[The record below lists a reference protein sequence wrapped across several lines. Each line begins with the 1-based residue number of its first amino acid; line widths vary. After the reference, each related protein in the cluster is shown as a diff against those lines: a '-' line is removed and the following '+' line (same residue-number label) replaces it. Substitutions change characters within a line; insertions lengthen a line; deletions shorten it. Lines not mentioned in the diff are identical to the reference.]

1 MDVLLEK
8 RQQIMI
14 VKDEFGTT
22 RGLLTMEDII
32 ETLLGVEIVDED
44 DLDAIEEGT
53 TAEDL
58 REFAKEKFAQTN
70 GEDVQDD
77 SEE

>member
-1 MDVLLEK
+1 
-8 RQQIMI
+8 
-14 VKDEFGTT
+14 
-22 RGLLTMEDII
+22 MEDII

-58 REFAKEKFAQTN
+58 REFAKEKFAQTS
-70 GEDVQDD
+70 GEEVQND

>member
-1 MDVLLEK
+1 
-8 RQQIMI
+8 MI

-58 REFAKEKFAQTN
+58 REFAKEKFAQTS
-70 GEDVQDD
+70 GEEVQND

>member
-1 MDVLLEK
+1 
-8 RQQIMI
+8 
-14 VKDEFGTT
+14 
-22 RGLLTMEDII
+22 MEDVI

-44 DLDAIEEGT
+44 DLDGIEEGT

-58 REFAKEKFAQTN
+58 REFAKEKFGQTN
-70 GEDVQDD
+70 GDEINSD

>member
-1 MDVLLEK
+1 
-8 RQQIMI
+8 MI

-22 RGLLTMEDII
+22 RGLLTMEDVI

-44 DLDAIEEGT
+44 DLDGIEEGT

-58 REFAKEKFAQTN
+58 REFAKEKFGQTN
-70 GEDVQDD
+70 GDENNSD

>member
-1 MDVLLEK
+1 
-8 RQQIMI
+8 MI
-14 VKDEFGTT
+14 VKDELGTT
-22 RGLLTMEDII
+22 RGLLTMDDII

-58 REFAKEKFAQTN
+58 REFAKEKIAQTN
-70 GEDVQDD
+70 GEEVQND